1 VAFSASRFGIARPRF
16 PRTSG
21 DDAVRSAGAATVR
34 ELSGAPRARRDHL
47 RVRPGGACPFSRPLS
62 ELQGWIF
69 TDLPT
74 DLGFH
79 ANRCGGRSAAAA
91 CQCADRPRRRTR
103 RRCRRLSQIAL
114 SGEPSSDARPWLRPP
129 RTRRSARRAAIRE
142 PPHGSLR
149 IGSAGY
155 TLRATRCISTMRDR
169 EGDGIADLRRRAF
182 PGRQDPRRTA
192 RRTQAREDT
201 KLGWRMRACGASAL
215 RRPSA
220 SVRSMRR

>member
-1 VAFSASRFGIARPRF
+1 MAFSASRFGTARPRF

-34 ELSGAPRARRDHL
+34 ELPGAPRARRDHL
-47 RVRPGGACPFSRPLS
+47 RARPGGACSFSRLLYK
-62 ELQGWIF
+62 LQGWIF

-79 ANRCGGRSAAAA
+79 ANRCGGHSAAAA
-91 CQCADRPRRRTR
+91 CQCADRPRRRAR
-103 RRCRRLSQIAL
+103 HRCRRLSQIAL
-114 SGEPSSDARPWLRPP
+114 SGEPSSDARPWLKPP
-129 RTRRSARRAAIRE
+129 RTRRCGRRAAIRE
-142 PPHGSLR
+142 PPHDPLR

-155 TLRATRCISTMRDR
+155 TLPATRCFVTMRDR
-169 EGDGIADLRRRAF
+169 EGDGIADLRRRAL
-182 PGRQDPRRTA
+182 PGRQGPRRTA

-201 KLGWRMRACGASAL
+201 QLAWRRRACGASAQ

-220 SVRSMRR
+220 SVRSM